1 MFIIC
6 FPYHL
11 KPLDSCVCGWPSQE
25 RNNCIAAISNS
36 GRRLTL
42 EHVDAC
48 RFALH
53 RFDDLA
59 WFGHKFAQLTVS
71 IFSISWDFRQGF
83 LSAQF
88 CFRWEEEQLESW
100 PGMSIF
106 VSLAVGCRCR
116 IVRCSSCFI
125 NFIGGSRRRET
136 NVTRFGGARDMQMGS
151 GTGLEYPKAR
161 EHQWLKPYRKLQVVL
176 AFAAEVSNRK
186 LRSCR
191 NENRDWPVGY
201 RLRRAWVVGRQIL
214 LPSSPKEAIAELMA
228 QMVQQQE
235 LLCSHVAQHLP
246 G

>member
-1 MFIIC
+1 MVIIC

-36 GRRLTL
+36 GRRLSL
-42 EHVDAC
+42 EHVDVC

-59 WFGHKFAQLTVS
+59 WFGRPQICSTDSFNL
-71 IFSISWDFRQGF
+71 FDLLR
-83 LSAQF
+83 LSAGVSF
-88 CFRWEEEQLESW
+88 CPVLLSVR
-100 PGMSIF
+100 GRAAR
-106 VSLAVGCRCR
+106 VLAWYVNFCVLGCRCR

-136 NVTRFGGARDMQMGS
+136 NVTRFGGARDMQMCS

-176 AFAAEVSNRK
+176 AFAAEVFNRK